1 MSDVGFGQMT
11 EDQLAIWNRLNERR
25 LTQEQDRVP
34 APKGITNQ
42 RIRERLP
49 GVKDVVAPI
58 QRMDISKINSPTL
71 C

>member
-1 MSDVGFGQMT
+1 MT
-11 EDQLAIWNRLNERR
+11 EEQLAIWNRVNEIR

-34 APKGITNQ
+34 APKGITKQ
-42 RIRERLP
+42 KIRERLL

-58 QRMDISKINSPTL
+58 QRMDISEINRPPL